1 MGSSQPG
8 NPQSK
13 IVIEKPENEKKI
25 NIEIKDEEIQNHLSK
40 ETRDI
45 YFNKLM
51 QYENNLLKEKV
62 FGEKKNNKEYNHVLA
77 GGDLPFDL
85 QDIGIDS
92 DYNNEDNLIKRI
104 IEYEDTYKVMEKKI
118 IDEIL
123 KIKNDKKEHKI
134 KHLTILLVG
143 KNKIGKTTLV
153 EYIFGLE
160 EGNQNEHIIEKHQN
174 FVIHYK
180 EDFPLKIIEFKGIG
194 YDHNNKIDTI
204 GKEAFNCIK
213 EQKAKNRDYNE
224 YVHCIWYLISG
235 ERFNDVEYDF
245 LKYLRT
251 VYKDLTIPIIL
262 VYNLISVESSQKMKA
277 YLIENEYFADKNY
290 VEVSPVDNRII
301 GTNRIKPS
309 FGGENLIKE
318 TLLKCSQS
326 LEGDM
331 IALMTNIILKSVYKN
346 MLEINKGIQND
357 INKSIDYEINNFKTV
372 LSDEKLK
379 NYVVNLFENS
389 IYHFY
394 KGYNNNLSNI
404 FSKRIIFLFLNY

>member
-8 NPQSK
+8 NPKSEIGIK
-13 IVIEKPENEKKI
+13 KPENEKKI

-51 QYENNLLKEKV
+51 QYENNLLKEEV
-62 FGEKKNNKEYNHVLA
+62 KNKNKEYNHVLA
-77 GGDLPFDL
+77 GGNLPFDL
-85 QDIGIDS
+85 KGIRIDS
-92 DYNNEDNLIKRI
+92 GYNNEDNLIKWI
-104 IEYEDTYKVMEKKI
+104 IENEKTYKVMENKI

-123 KIKNDKKEHKI
+123 KIKNDKEKHKI

-160 EGNQNEHIIEKHQN
+160 EENHNEHKIEKHTN

-180 EDFPLKIIEFKGIG
+180 ENFPIKIIEFKGIG
-194 YDHNNKIDTI
+194 YEENNKIDTI

-213 EQKAKNRDYNE
+213 EQKTQNNYNE

-235 ERFNDVEYDF
+235 QRFNDVEYDF
-245 LKYLRT
+245 LKYLRK

-277 YLIENEYFADKNY
+277 YLNEYFADINY
-290 VEVSPVDNRII
+290 VEVSPVEKKII
-301 GTNRIKPS
+301 GSNKIIQS

-318 TLLKCSQS
+318 TLLKCSES

-331 IALMTNIILKSVYKN
+331 IALMTNIILKSVCKN

-372 LSDEKLK
+372 LSDEELK
-379 NYVVNLFENS
+379 SYVVNLFENS

-394 KGYNNNLSNI
+394 KGYNNN
-404 FSKRIIFLFLNY
+404 FF

>member
-1 MGSSQPG
+1 MGST
-8 NPQSK
+8 QSGTQNSE
-13 IVIEKPENEKKI
+13 IVIKKPENEKKI

-85 QDIGIDS
+85 KDIGIDS
-92 DYNNEDNLIKRI
+92 VDNNEDNLIKRI

-160 EGNQNEHIIEKHQN
+160 EGNQNEHKIEKHQN

-213 EQKAKNRDYNE
+213 EQKAQNRDYNE

-277 YLIENEYFADKNY
+277 YLLKMSILQTKIMLKFHQLTIE
-290 VEVSPVDNRII
+290 
-301 GTNRIKPS
+301 
-309 FGGENLIKE
+309 
-318 TLLKCSQS
+318 
-326 LEGDM
+326 
-331 IALMTNIILKSVYKN
+331 
-346 MLEINKGIQND
+346 
-357 INKSIDYEINNFKTV
+357 
-372 LSDEKLK
+372 
-379 NYVVNLFENS
+379 
-389 IYHFY
+389 
-394 KGYNNNLSNI
+394 
-404 FSKRIIFLFLNY
+404 